1 MTQPFTSA
9 NCERMTN
16 KLRTK
21 THQLQPKAN
30 ITTAA
35 TATEA
40 ATATAAATA
49 HTTNASIV
57 CGRECVELVCHP
69 SARAVKVN
77 YGQPVGQHTVV
88 NSTADNDDDDNDVV
102 EVDCGVC

>member
-1 MTQPFTSA
+1 
-9 NCERMTN
+9 MTN

-35 TATEA
+35 TVTEA

-77 YGQPVGQHTVV
+77 CGQPVGQHTVV
-88 NSTADNDDDDNDVV
+88 NSTADDEDDDDNDVV
-102 EVDCGVC
+102 EVECGVC